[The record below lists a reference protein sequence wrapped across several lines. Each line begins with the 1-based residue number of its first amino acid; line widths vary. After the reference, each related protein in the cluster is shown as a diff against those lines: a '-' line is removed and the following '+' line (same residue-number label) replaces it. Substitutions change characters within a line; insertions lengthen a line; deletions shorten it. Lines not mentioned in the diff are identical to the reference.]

1 MGSVVV
7 EEESSGDIFEVEA
20 DVPCVV
26 IADASEEEPGVVVEL
41 LLPTVIL
48 LLLLLL
54 LFTSF
59 LFTASFTESLL
70 MPDGLIGVSSFI
82 CCKLDC
88 LFCILFV
95 LQKELYI
102 IDVVLRGG
110 GGGVVLLVLLLDDD
124 EDDGD
129 DDEDSICNLL
139 RVTNIDSGFE
149 FQ

>member
-59 LFTASFTESLL
+59 LFPLASFTESLL

-102 IDVVLRGG
+102 IDVVLKGG
-110 GGGVVLLVLLLDDD
+110 GGGAVVVLLDD
-124 EDDGD
+124 EDDDDD
-129 DDEDSICNLL
+129 DDEDSTCNLL

>member
-1 MGSVVV
+1 M
-7 EEESSGDIFEVEA
+7 
-20 DVPCVV
+20 
-26 IADASEEEPGVVVEL
+26 VEL
-41 LLPTVIL
+41 LFPTVIL

-59 LFTASFTESLL
+59 LFPLASFTESLL

-82 CCKLDC
+82 FCKLDC

-102 IDVVLRGG
+102 IDVVLTGG

-139 RVTNIDSGFE
+139 RVTNIDSGFD